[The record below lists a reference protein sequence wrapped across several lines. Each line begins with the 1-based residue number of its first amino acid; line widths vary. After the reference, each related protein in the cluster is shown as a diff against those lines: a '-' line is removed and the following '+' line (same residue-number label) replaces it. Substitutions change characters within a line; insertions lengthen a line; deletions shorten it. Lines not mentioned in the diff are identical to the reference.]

1 MKRFSSLISHLSS
14 LKFDR
19 RFTLIELLVVIAIIA
34 ILAAMLLPALTQ
46 ARDKAHNTSCMN
58 IQKQIG
64 NYETFYQGD
73 NDGMV
78 CIAQWI
84 GPDSNSITW
93 GTQLRAYND
102 SFFSRKRQTST
113 YRDTNT
119 PICPA
124 SYREN
129 GSANYINGNI
139 FKLWQDDGKS
149 SLWYGGCYGKSCY
162 SGYLS
167 TTTFYPGFKMGQL
180 THPTE
185 RMNVFDAYLGIFM
198 TTAASR
204 FDATHL
210 SDSNNAGIAWLR
222 HYGTNKMRTNVLW
235 YDGHV
240 SAFDHVNSATQIY
253 GTDAW
258 RFYTCKQEQ
267 RSI

>member
-1 MKRFSSLISHLSS
+1 MRKS
-14 LKFDR
+14 
-19 RFTLIELLVVIAIIA
+19 FTLIELLVVIAIIA
-34 ILAAMLLPALTQ
+34 ILAAMLLPALNQ

-78 CIAQWI
+78 CYAQWV
-84 GPDSNSITW
+84 GPSSTLTW
-93 GTQLRAYND
+93 CTQLRPYND
-102 SFFSRKRQTST
+102 SFFSRKRLTGSS
-113 YRDTNT
+113 YRDPNT

-129 GSANYINGNI
+129 GSANYINGGL

-149 SLWYGGCYGKSCY
+149 SVWYGACYAKSCY

-167 TTTFYPGFKMGQL
+167 TTTNYPGFKMGQL

-210 SDSNNAGIAWLR
+210 VDSNNAGIAWLR
-222 HYGTNKMRTNVLW
+222 HYGVDKKRTNVLW

-240 SAFDHVNSATQIY
+240 SAFDHVPSATQIY

-258 RFYTCKQEQ
+258 RFYTCKPEQ
-267 RSI
+267 RQIK